1 MGLGF
6 CIRGLEFMVEDL
18 GVGVQCQDECSKT
31 GSFDTPQS
39 ITARA
44 IATS

>member
-6 CIRGLEFMVEDL
+6 CIRGLEFMVEDF
-18 GVGVQCQDECSKT
+18 GVEVLCQDDFSQT

-39 ITARA
+39 IIARA